1 MPPWNAPGQYP
12 PTVAAAVQACA
23 SPPPTQFTEDG
34 AAECAAA
41 MGMGET
47 CESAA
52 VAYAAGASA
61 SGFGASGSVSA
72 SGSAS
77 VQKGCSNMA
86 LMYQNYQQ
94 TNNTVNCI
102 NNSSS
107 ASTNVQTSQV
117 NSITID
123 NCALCGGMNSND
135 VPCPPCYVPCPPDP
149 ITGLVPTENK
159 CPSTTCGNISQ
170 ENIASV
176 SVTTGLTA
184 QYSNAISNLVSQNL
198 AQTTAAMQTTE
209 TGSGSTATGS
219 KSMSEAST
227 KIATNATNQQMNT
240 AISDAITNTT
250 QNNTLHIKCGTG
262 DRINCFG
269 CSSLKQVNTATVLVS
284 NIVNVGMTTSM
295 ATSGTFSTLQQ
306 ATTEQSAK
314 SKGAD
319 AAFSYTGV
327 GGNSS
332 GSLLIL
338 LLLVGAYFYA
348 KSKSKP
354 SAPPSRRAVYP
365 GSPDSYY

>member
-1 MPPWNAPGQYP
+1 M
-12 PTVAAAVQACA
+12 AAAVQACA
-23 SPPPTQFTEDG
+23 TPGPSNFSEDG
-34 AAECAAA
+34 AAQCAAA
-41 MGMGET
+41 LGMGAT
-47 CESAA
+47 CENAA

-61 SGFGASGSVSA
+61 SGFGASASASVSA
-72 SGSAS
+72 SAGMS
-77 VQKGCSNMA
+77 KGCNNMA

-135 VPCPPCYVPCPPDP
+135 VPCPPCYVPCPPNAT
-149 ITGLVPTENK
+149 TGLIPTDTK

-170 ENIASV
+170 QNIASV

-198 AQTTAAMQTTE
+198 AQTTAALQTTE
-209 TGSGSTATGS
+209 TGSGSTSTGS
-219 KSMSEAST
+219 KSRSDAST
-227 KIATNATNQQMNT
+227 KISANATNQQMNT

-250 QNNTLHIKCGTG
+250 QGNTLHIKCGTG

-269 CSSLKQVNTATVLVS
+269 CSSLSQVNTATVLVS

-295 ATSGTFSTLQQ
+295 STSGTFSTLQQ
-306 ATTEQSAK
+306 ATTSQASK
-314 SKGAD
+314 STGAD
-319 AAFSYTGV
+319 AAFAYKGV
-327 GGNSS
+327 GGDSS
-332 GSLLIL
+332 GGLLIL
-338 LLLVGAYFYA
+338 LLLVGAYFYS

-354 SAPPSRRAVYP
+354 PPPSRRAVYP